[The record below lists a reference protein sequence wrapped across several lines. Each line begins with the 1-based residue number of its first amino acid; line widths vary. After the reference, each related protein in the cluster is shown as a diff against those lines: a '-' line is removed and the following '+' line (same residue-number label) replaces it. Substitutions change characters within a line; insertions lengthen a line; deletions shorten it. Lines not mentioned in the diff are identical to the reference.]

1 MCRGFGEDDENGGK
15 RIVRMVALEA
25 WDCQNKVKWRI

>member
-1 MCRGFGEDDENGGK
+1 MCLVLGEDDEEK

-25 WDCQNKVKWRI
+25 WKCQNKVKWVKI

>member
-1 MCRGFGEDDENGGK
+1 MTRMEEN

-25 WDCQNKVKWRI
+25 WECRNKVKWVEDL